1 MANTWPRMK
10 AVRWSRG
17 GLVLSP
23 SPAHRSGALS
33 RGPGMARGPS
43 STLRRIQAGLGSR
56 RTASVS
62 RAQREVSGATSR
74 EYALLEAKVSSVF
87 RVSDA
92 QKLQLTDEWGE
103 GEKALVAFG
112 RSFG

>member
-1 MANTWPRMK
+1 MK

-23 SPAHRSGALS
+23 SPAHRSGTLS

-74 EYALLEAKVSSVF
+74 EYALLEAKTSSVF